1 MSAMKPFVRAASF
14 ALVAGIAVTAGVSRS
29 ALAQDTTFRGITLI
43 GNYDPTR
50 DKISVAVLPVSGAF
64 GDSLRAIV
72 QRDLDFSDRFTILP
86 IEGGDADAARTGG
99 AASGLNYS
107 IFQRLNAAAI
117 VQMTSMPTGVHV
129 ALHDVA
135 KGQVVNVGDFA
146 LPSAGFSREWRMAVH
161 RTSDEI
167 ARWMTGQRGIAATRI
182 AYIRGTGKA
191 AAIRIIDSDGAGEIT
206 VPTDENG
213 ISPAWHP
220 SGTMLAY
227 STYGDVASRIVLF
240 DLTTANSRTLTT
252 APRNTQY
259 ITPNFMPD
267 GTSILYARSG
277 ENGSDIYA
285 VGLSGSDAPRRLT
298 VGRGSEN
305 ASPTSSPDGRRIV
318 YVGNSYGQPELYI
331 MDADGTDARLLT
343 EYDLSDKNYRSD
355 PDWSPDG
362 RLIAYQ
368 EKIGPN
374 FQIRTIRATGGTPK
388 QLTSEGVNEQ
398 PSWAPDSRH
407 IVFTS
412 TRSGVRQLWILDTET
427 FRMRQLTTSSGS
439 RLAAWSTRLTQ

>member
-1 MSAMKPFVRAASF
+1 MKAFVRAAAV
-14 ALVAGIAVTAGVSRS
+14 ALVAALAIDAGTGRT

-43 GNYDPTR
+43 GTFDPTH
-50 DKISVAVLPVSGAF
+50 DKYPIAVLPVSGAF

-99 AASGLNYS
+99 AASGLNYA
-107 IFQRLNAAAI
+107 IFKQLNAAAVI
-117 VQMTSMPTGVHV
+117 QMTSMPTGIHV

-161 RTSDEI
+161 RVSDEI
-167 ARWMTGQRGIAATRI
+167 ARWMTGQRGIAATRV
-182 AYIRGTGKA
+182 AYIRGSGKA

-220 SGTMLAY
+220 SGTLLAY
-227 STYGDVASRIVLF
+227 STYGDVGSRIVLF
-240 DLTTANSRTLTT
+240 DLTTTNSRTLAK
-252 APRNTQY
+252 APINVQY
-259 ITPNFMPD
+259 ITPSFTAD

-285 VGLSGSDAPRRLT
+285 VGLSGSDTPRRLT
-298 VGRGSEN
+298 AGRGAEN
-305 ASPTSSPDGRRIV
+305 ASPTASPDGRRIV
-318 YVGNSYGQPELYI
+318 YVGNSEGPPELYI
-331 MDADGTDARLLT
+331 MDADGTDARRLT
-343 EYDLSDKNYRSD
+343 EYDFSDKNYRSD

-407 IVFTS
+407 LVFTS

-427 FRMRQLTTSSGS
+427 FRMRQLTTSAGA
-439 RLAAWSTRLTQ
+439 RLGAWSTRLTQ

>member
-1 MSAMKPFVRAASF
+1 MNPFVRATVLAFF
-14 ALVAGIAVTAGVSRS
+14 AALAMTAGASRT

-43 GNYDPTR
+43 GNYDPLR

-72 QRDLDFSDRFTILP
+72 QRDLDFSDRFAILP

-107 IFQRLNAAAI
+107 IFKRLNAAAVI
-117 VQMTSMPTGVHV
+117 QMTSTPTGVHV
-129 ALHDVA
+129 ALHDVV

-240 DLTTANSRTLTT
+240 DLTTSNSRTLTT

-439 RLAAWSTRLTQ
+439 RLAAWSSRLTQ

>member
-1 MSAMKPFVRAASF
+1 MNPFVRATALPFF
-14 ALVAGIAVTAGVSRS
+14 AALAMTAGASRT

-43 GNYDPTR
+43 GNYDPLR

-72 QRDLDFSDRFTILP
+72 QRDLDFSDRFAILP

-107 IFQRLNAAAI
+107 IFKRLNAAAVI
-117 VQMTSMPTGVHV
+117 QMTSTPTGVHV
-129 ALHDVA
+129 ALHDVV

-206 VPTDENG
+206 VPTDEDG

-240 DLTTANSRTLTT
+240 DLTTSNSRTLTT

-277 ENGSDIYA
+277 ESGSDIYA

-298 VGRGSEN
+298 AGRGAEN
-305 ASPTSSPDGRRIV
+305 ASPTPSPDGRRVV
-318 YVGNSYGQPELYI
+318 YVGNGYGQPELYI

-368 EKIGPN
+368 EKIGPA

-427 FRMRQLTTSSGS
+427 FRMRQLTTSAGS
-439 RLAAWSTRLTQ
+439 RLAAWSSRLTQ

>member
-1 MSAMKPFVRAASF
+1 MKPFVRAASF
-14 ALVAGIAVTAGVSRS
+14 ALVAGIAITAGVSRS

>member
-1 MSAMKPFVRAASF
+1 MKALRAAAFTLLGGLAIS
-14 ALVAGIAVTAGVSRS
+14 AGTGRR
-29 ALAQDTTFRGITLI
+29 ALAQDTTFKGITLI

-50 DKISVAVLPVSGAF
+50 DKISVAVLPVTGAF
-64 GDSLRAIV
+64 GDSLRVIV

-107 IFQRLNAAAI
+107 IFQRLNAAAV

-146 LPSAGFSREWRMAVH
+146 LPSAGFTRDWRLAVH

-191 AAIRIIDSDGAGEIT
+191 AAIRIVDSDGAGEIT

-240 DLTTANSRTLTT
+240 DLATASSRTLTT

-259 ITPNFMPD
+259 ITPNFTAD

-285 VGLSGSDAPRRLT
+285 VGLSGNDAPRRLT
-298 VGRGSEN
+298 AGRGAEN
-305 ASPTSSPDGRRIV
+305 ASPTPSPDGRRVV
-318 YVGNSYGQPELYI
+318 YVGNSEGPPELYI
-331 MDADGTDARLLT
+331 MDADGTDARRLT
-343 EYDLSDKNYRSD
+343 EYDFNDKNYRSD

-368 EKIGPN
+368 EKIGGGQ
-374 FQIRTIRATGGTPK
+374 FQIRTIRATGGAPK
-388 QLTSEGVNEQ
+388 QLTSEGANEQ

-407 IVFTS
+407 VVFTS

-427 FRMRQLTTSSGS
+427 FRMRQLTTSAGS
-439 RLAAWSTRLTQ
+439 RLAAWSARLTQ

>member
-1 MSAMKPFVRAASF
+1 MKPFVRAASF
-14 ALVAGIAVTAGVSRS
+14 ALVAGIAITAGMSR
-29 ALAQDTTFRGITLI
+29 AAVAQDTTFRGITLI

-146 LPSAGFSREWRMAVH
+146 LPSAGYSREWRMAVH

-191 AAIRIIDSDGAGEIT
+191 AAIRIVDSDGAGEIT

-439 RLAAWSTRLTQ
+439 RLAAWSSRLTQ

>member
-1 MSAMKPFVRAASF
+1 MKPFVRAASF
-14 ALVAGIAVTAGVSRS
+14 ALVAGIAIAAGMSRS

-146 LPSAGFSREWRMAVH
+146 LPSAGYSREWRMAVH

-191 AAIRIIDSDGAGEIT
+191 AAIRIVDSDGAGEIT

-439 RLAAWSTRLTQ
+439 RLAAWSSRLTQ

>member
-1 MSAMKPFVRAASF
+1 MNPFVRATALAFF
-14 ALVAGIAVTAGVSRS
+14 AALAMTAGASRT

-43 GNYDPTR
+43 GNYDPLR

-72 QRDLDFSDRFTILP
+72 QRDLDFSDRFAILP

-107 IFQRLNAAAI
+107 IFKRLNAAAVI
-117 VQMTSMPTGVHV
+117 QMTSTPTGVHV
-129 ALHDVA
+129 ALHDVV

-240 DLTTANSRTLTT
+240 DLTTSNSRTLTT

-277 ENGSDIYA
+277 ESGSDIYA

-298 VGRGSEN
+298 AGRGAEN
-305 ASPTSSPDGRRIV
+305 ASPTPSPDGRRVV
-318 YVGNSYGQPELYI
+318 YVGNGYGQPELYI

-368 EKIGPN
+368 EKIGPA

-427 FRMRQLTTSSGS
+427 FRMRQLTTSAGS
-439 RLAAWSTRLTQ
+439 RLAAWSSRLTQ

>member
-1 MSAMKPFVRAASF
+1 MRPFVRTAIF
-14 ALVAGIAVTAGVSRS
+14 TLVAAFGAIAGAARAAV
-29 ALAQDTTFRGITLI
+29 AQDTTFRGITLI
-43 GNYDPTR
+43 GNYDPTH

-86 IEGGDADAARTGG
+86 VDGGDADAARTGG

-107 IFQRLNAAAI
+107 IFQRLNAAAV
-117 VQMTSMPTGVHV
+117 VQMTSSPTGVHV

-146 LPSAGFSREWRMAVH
+146 LPAAGFSREWRMAVH

-182 AYIRGTGKA
+182 AYIRGSGKA

-240 DLTTANSRTLTT
+240 DLATSNSRTLTT

-259 ITPNFMPD
+259 ITPNFTPD

-285 VGLSGSDAPRRLT
+285 VGLSGNDAPRRLT
-298 VGRGSEN
+298 AGRGAEN

-318 YVGNSYGQPELYI
+318 YVGNVAGAPELYI

-343 EYDLSDKNYRSD
+343 EYDFSDKNYRSD

-368 EKIGPN
+368 EQIGRN

-407 IVFTS
+407 LVFTS
-412 TRSGVRQLWILDTET
+412 TRSGVRQLWVLDTET
-427 FRMRQLTTSSGS
+427 FRMRQLTTSAGS
-439 RLAAWSTRLTQ
+439 RLAAWSSRLTQ

>member
-1 MSAMKPFVRAASF
+1 MKAFARAAF
-14 ALVAGIAVTAGVSRS
+14 ALAAGMALNAGTGRT
-29 ALAQDTTFRGITLI
+29 ALAQDTTFRGITLV
-43 GNYDPTR
+43 GNYDPLR

-64 GDSLRAIV
+64 GDSLRAII

-86 IEGGDADAARTGG
+86 VEGGDVDAARAGG

-107 IFQRLNAAAI
+107 IFQRLNAAAV
-117 VQMTSMPTGVHV
+117 VQMTSMSNGIHV

-146 LPSAGFSREWRMAVH
+146 LPSAGFSREWRLAVH

-182 AYIRGTGKA
+182 AYIRGSGKS
-191 AAIRIIDSDGAGEIT
+191 AAIRIVDSDGAGEIT

-213 ISPAWHP
+213 FGPAWHP

-227 STYGDVASRIVLF
+227 HTYGDVASRIVLF
-240 DLTTANSRTLTT
+240 DLATANSRTLAT

-259 ITPNFMPD
+259 ITPSFTPD

-285 VGLSGSDAPRRLT
+285 VGLSGTDAPRRLT
-298 VGRGSEN
+298 AGRGAQN
-305 ASPTSSPDGRRIV
+305 TSPTSSPDGRRVV
-318 YVGNSYGQPELYI
+318 YVGNGHGQPELYI

-343 EYDLSDKNYRSD
+343 EYDFSDKNYRSD

-368 EKIGPN
+368 EQIGPN
-374 FQIRTIRATGGTPK
+374 FQIRTIRATGGAPK
-388 QLTSEGVNEQ
+388 QLTSEGANEQ

-407 IVFTS
+407 VVFTS
-412 TRSGVRQLWILDTET
+412 TRSGVRQLWVLDTET
-427 FRMRQLTTSSGS
+427 FRMRQLTTSAGS
-439 RLAAWSTRLTQ
+439 RLAAWSSRLTQ